1 MSEKQ
6 YTPPAWMFRDK
17 KPPNDVA
24 VFEVLTRVVFQG
36 GLSWQLMDRKWPDFQ
51 RAFADFSIDEVA
63 NFDDDKLAELIE
75 DASIIR
81 NSQKIEATIYN
92 AQEFVAIRKE
102 FGSFLKYL
110 NSLDKSNNYAAII
123 KEFSKRFKRFGP
135 KSSYIFLYSIGEDIK
150 REEEKHK

>member
-1 MSEKQ
+1 
-6 YTPPAWMFRDK
+6 
-17 KPPNDVA
+17 
-24 VFEVLTRVVFQG
+24 
-36 GLSWQLMDRKWPDFQ
+36 PDFQ
-51 RAFADFSIDEVA
+51 RAFADFSVEEVA
-63 NFDDDKLAELIE
+63 NFDDDKLADLVE

-92 AQEFVAIRKE
+92 AQEFIAIKKE

-110 NSLDKSNNYAAII
+110 NSLDKSNNYALIV

-150 REEEKHK
+150 REE

>member
-1 MSEKQ
+1 MSDKP

-17 KPPNDVA
+17 KPTNDDA

-36 GLSWQLMDRKWPDFQ
+36 GLNWKMMDRKWPDFQ

-92 AQEFVAIRKE
+92 AQEFIAKLGRNLVH
-102 FGSFLKYL
+102 S
-110 NSLDKSNNYAAII
+110 
-123 KEFSKRFKRFGP
+123 
-135 KSSYIFLYSIGEDIK
+135 
-150 REEEKHK
+150 